1 MAFLLLGKGLVT
13 TEQAVL
19 GTGEAVNPTL
29 RMTWVHVVRGFPYSD
44 KEQLSRYD
52 LDPEERDSWVV

>member
-1 MAFLLLGKGLVT
+1 MT